1 LITQVSSLR
10 WHLGVALLS
19 LGCGEA
25 GGNGSALQQA
35 LPSTSLVISQVY
47 GAGDTTTPAP
57 PYRTDFVE
65 LRNLSSQAVPLGGYT
80 LQHAPVMG
88 SNWLVADFDPAA
100 SVPPLGFHL
109 IAFSVGMGTRGAQ
122 LPTPDTT
129 NAVLNIGRAEF
140 KLALVSGPLA
150 LTGACPLTGPDA
162 MRVVDFVGAGTA
174 NCSEGAA
181 AVPASVTTSLHR
193 RGAGCLDTDRNVDDF
208 EALAPVPRNGIVM
221 VGPCLADG
229 GSIAP
234 PDAGA
239 PRDAGAEDGGATA
252 VDAGPSASDAG
263 APVDAGPGD
272 AGPASLTDA
281 GSTPDAGRT
290 SRDAGSP
297 DAGAAPMLTARSGC
311 RCSGVDPATGLVA
324 LAVLALR
331 GGRRRSETGP
341 SLRFRFV
348 QGSRPSISSRSV

>member
-1 LITQVSSLR
+1 
-10 WHLGVALLS
+10 VALLG
-19 LGCGEA
+19 LGCGE
-25 GGNGSALQQA
+25 GGAKASALQQA
-35 LPSTSLVISQVY
+35 LPSSSLVISQVY

-65 LRNLSSQAVPLGGYT
+65 LRNLSSQPVGLAGYT
-80 LQHAPVMG
+80 LQYASVMG

-109 IAFSVGMGTRGAQ
+109 IAFSAGMGTRGAQ

-150 LTGACPLTGPDA
+150 LTGACPLAGPDA

-181 AVPASVTTSLHR
+181 APPASVTTSLHR

-208 EALAPVPRNGIVM
+208 EALAPVPRNGTVM

-239 PRDAGAEDGGATA
+239 PSDAGAEDAGATA
-252 VDAGPSASDAG
+252 ADAGPSGGDAGTLADAGLVDAGPVS
-263 APVDAGPGD
+263 P
-272 AGPASLTDA
+272 TDA

-290 SRDAGSP
+290 GRDVGSP
-297 DAGAAPMLTARSGC
+297 DAGMAPTLTARSGC
-311 RCSGVDPATGLVA
+311 RCSGVDPAAGLLA
-324 LAVLALR
+324 LAVLAL
-331 GGRRRSETGP
+331 GRRHR
-341 SLRFRFV
+341 
-348 QGSRPSISSRSV
+348 